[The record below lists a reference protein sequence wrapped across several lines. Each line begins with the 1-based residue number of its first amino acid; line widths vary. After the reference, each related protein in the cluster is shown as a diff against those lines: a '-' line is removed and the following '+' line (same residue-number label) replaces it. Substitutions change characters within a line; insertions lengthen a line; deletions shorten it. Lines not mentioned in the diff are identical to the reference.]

1 MDISTNLAA
10 SLKNGFI
17 DCNMKSIEKYNPKLL
32 VNDYKR
38 GMKVLTSIESELR
51 NCDEFYFS
59 VAFITGSGVVSL
71 INTLKEL
78 EEKGVRGKIIT
89 SQYQNFT

>member
-32 VNDYKR
+32 VNDYKS
-38 GMKVLTSIESELR
+38 SIFR
-51 NCDEFYFS
+51 
-59 VAFITGSGVVSL
+59 
-71 INTLKEL
+71 
-78 EEKGVRGKIIT
+78 
-89 SQYQNFT
+89 

>member
-32 VNDYKR
+32 VKRLQKRNEGPYKYR
-38 GMKVLTSIESELR
+38 E
-51 NCDEFYFS
+51 
-59 VAFITGSGVVSL
+59 
-71 INTLKEL
+71 
-78 EEKGVRGKIIT
+78 
-89 SQYQNFT
+89 